1 MAQAKAAS
9 EALQVAFTQFKQAKT
24 LLSKSLKAASKNE
37 RTLTS
42 KMSSL
47 SDALSEINRCHTLW
61 VAKSGISEEDLS
73 SDKFSTSWLESLW
86 EEVDDFQLQVE
97 EVLLEIKPAQMPKED
112 PQVHVLME
120 QLDSMKLDIASRLDN
135 LLITLEPGNKKV
147 SSASLEVYSNILKC
161 V

>member
-61 VAKSGISEEDLS
+61 VAKSGITEEDLA

-86 EEVDDFQLQVE
+86 EEVDDFQIQVE
-97 EVLLEIKPAQMPKED
+97 EVFLEIKPAQMLKED
-112 PQVHVLME
+112 PQVHVLLE
-120 QLDSMKLDIASRLDN
+120 QLDSM
-135 LLITLEPGNKKV
+135 
-147 SSASLEVYSNILKC
+147 
-161 V
+161 

>member
-37 RTLTS
+37 RIITA

-61 VAKSGISEEDLS
+61 VAKSGITEEDLS
-73 SDKFSTSWLESLW
+73 SDRFSTSWLVKNT
-86 EEVDDFQLQVE
+86 EEDLFA
-97 EVLLEIKPAQMPKED
+97 K
-112 PQVHVLME
+112 
-120 QLDSMKLDIASRLDN
+120 R
-135 LLITLEPGNKKV
+135 
-147 SSASLEVYSNILKC
+147 
-161 V
+161 

>member
-47 SDALSEINRCHTLW
+47 SDALSEINRCHTY
-61 VAKSGISEEDLS
+61 G
-73 SDKFSTSWLESLW
+73 
-86 EEVDDFQLQVE
+86 LQ
-97 EVLLEIKPAQMPKED
+97 
-112 PQVHVLME
+112 
-120 QLDSMKLDIASRLDN
+120 N
-135 LLITLEPGNKKV
+135 L
-147 SSASLEVYSNILKC
+147 ASLKKITEEPPLIR
-161 V
+161 

>member
-61 VAKSGISEEDLS
+61 IAKSGISEEDL

-86 EEVDDFQLQVE
+86 EEVDDFQMQVE
-97 EVLLEIKPAQMPKED
+97 EVLLEIKPAQMLKEN

-120 QLDSMKLDIASRLDN
+120 KLRLWQQ
-135 LLITLEPGNKKV
+135 ESK
-147 SSASLEVYSNILKC
+147 
-161 V
+161 